1 MMFIK
6 EECPLTVIGGMEQPQ
21 WDEVL
26 EGFPERDIYFT
37 FEYIKSSLMLDEGEP
52 MLFHFK
58 NLSGEVAYPVV
69 KRKIGN
75 QQGLEL
81 YDITT
86 PYGHGGPLVA
96 AEDENRAALLWE
108 FRGYVEDYCRS
119 HLIVSEFVRF
129 HPLLKNHLGMEG
141 EMDIKTIGQAVEI
154 PLQAEEGLF
163 ESLPAKTRNMIRKAQ
178 NSGVEVRELDTE
190 ESFAEFLAIYYS
202 TMDRNAATDY
212 YYFDESYF
220 REIFG
225 TLQSNVHLFGAFLDG
240 RMISA
245 SIIYSSDRFLH
256 YHLSGSLEAYRS
268 YGANNLLLHHIA
280 QWGREM
286 GKSSFYLGGGY
297 SYKEDGL
304 LQFKKSFSK
313 SAPLDYFIGRQ
324 VHLPAIYEMLNE
336 EKGLTEDN
344 GFFPLYRSK
353 N

>member
-6 EECPLTVIGGMEQPQ
+6 EECPLTVVGGLGQPQ
-21 WDEVL
+21 WNEIL
-26 EGFPERDIYFT
+26 ERFPERDIYFT
-37 FEYIKSSLMLDEGEP
+37 FEYIKSSLILDAGEP
-52 MLFHFK
+52 LLFHFK
-58 NLSGEVAYPVV
+58 SANGEVAYPVV
-69 KRKIGN
+69 KRKIDN

-96 AEDENRAALLWE
+96 ATEDREALLWE
-108 FRGYVEDYCRS
+108 FRGYMEDYCRT

-129 HPLLKNHLGMEG
+129 HPLLKNHRGLEQHME
-141 EMDIKTIGQAVEI
+141 IVTIGQAVEI
-154 PLQAEEGLF
+154 PLQLEEELF
-163 ESLPAKTRNMIRKAQ
+163 DAIPGKTRNMIRKAM
-178 NSGVEVRELDTE
+178 NSGVEVRELDPDEFFT
-190 ESFAEFLAIYYS
+190 EFLDIYYS
-202 TMDRNAATDY
+202 TMDRNSATDY
-212 YYFDESYF
+212 YYFEESYF
-220 REIFG
+220 RELFA

-245 SIIYSSDRFLH
+245 AIIYTSEGFMH

-268 YGANNLLLHHIA
+268 YGVNNLLLHHIA
-280 QWGREM
+280 EWGREM
-286 GKSSFYLGGGY
+286 GKTNFYLGGGY

-304 LQFKKSFSK
+304 FQFKKSFSK
-313 SAPLDYFIGRQ
+313 SAPLDYFIGKQ